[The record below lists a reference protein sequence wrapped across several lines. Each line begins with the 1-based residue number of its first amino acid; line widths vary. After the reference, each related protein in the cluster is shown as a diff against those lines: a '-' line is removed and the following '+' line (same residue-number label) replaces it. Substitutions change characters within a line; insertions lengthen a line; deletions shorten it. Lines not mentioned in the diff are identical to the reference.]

1 MNFILAY
8 ATSQTQCLQG
18 TESSFS
24 LGDCAR
30 VAEHPVDVRLATT
43 EAERRPDTPP
53 LWGELAKGKL
63 SHVPLFCSG
72 VFDLFAKY
80 GLLYNRKGYSTSC
93 IFGLW
98 ELISNVPVRSYIFG
112 IFLQIM

>member
-1 MNFILAY
+1 MKYRDIMILERKIIINFHITEQQLEEFTASFIFAY

-53 LWGELAKGKL
+53 LGAN
-63 SHVPLFCSG
+63 
-72 VFDLFAKY
+72 
-80 GLLYNRKGYSTSC
+80 LLERN
-93 IFGLW
+93 
-98 ELISNVPVRSYIFG
+98 
-112 IFLQIM
+112 

>member
-1 MNFILAY
+1 MYYEQGILEIGKKYTAQVASVILAY

-43 EAERRPDTPP
+43 EAERRPNTPP
-53 LWGELAKGKL
+53 LGADMLK
-63 SHVPLFCSG
+63 
-72 VFDLFAKY
+72 
-80 GLLYNRKGYSTSC
+80 
-93 IFGLW
+93 
-98 ELISNVPVRSYIFG
+98 RS
-112 IFLQIM
+112 